1 MSEEEFWAVI
11 RNHFLMTRVPGS
23 NGSVILCRT
32 SDGLTVSITNPNK
45 IRFEDRHS
53 ELCNIAD
60 RFGLSHPTRP
70 C

>member
-11 RNHFLMTRVPGS
+11 RNHFLMTRIPGS
-23 NGSVILCRT
+23 VGSVVLCRT
-32 SDGLTVSITNPNK
+32 AEGTNVSVTNPNK
-45 IRFEDRHS
+45 IKFEDRHS

-60 RFGLSHPTRP
+60 RFGLPHPYRS